1 MLKGKRRV
9 NKEGR
14 SHNIIKISSSD
25 LHWIL
30 VVVPG
35 EVENIKSVFETKLTL
50 VSMTFEPLVLLL
62 IL

>member
-25 LHWIL
+25 LHCIL
-30 VVVPG
+30 VVVHG
-35 EVENIKSVFETKLTL
+35 VVENIKYVLKKL
-50 VSMTFEPLVLLL
+50 VSMTFESLVLLL

>member
-30 VVVPG
+30 VVVHG
-35 EVENIKSVFETKLTL
+35 VVENIKYVLKKL
-50 VSMTFEPLVLLL
+50 VSMTFESLVLLL